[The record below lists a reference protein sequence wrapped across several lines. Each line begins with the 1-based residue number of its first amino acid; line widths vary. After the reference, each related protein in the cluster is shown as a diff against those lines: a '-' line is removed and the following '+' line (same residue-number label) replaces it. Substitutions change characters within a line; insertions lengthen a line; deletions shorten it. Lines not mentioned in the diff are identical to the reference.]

1 MNSRKVAI
9 ILAVAFGVLVI
20 VAIVYALIPR
30 ATITFAVAPEEV
42 QVEVNGKNH
51 TVQNGQSITVA
62 PGDITVI
69 VSRNEFDSYTEKF
82 TVKNGETY
90 EVLAA
95 LAAKT
100 LAAERLLQTPG
111 SQAVIQRVEGRKV
124 ERGAAELVSKNPLL
138 KELPII
144 DKFYKIIVCNSQAYP
159 DDTSKFAICVQ
170 LYELEARDAAL
181 NDIRSR
187 GYNPEDYEIIVQDL
201 TYETLRENA
210 GE

>member
-20 VAIVYALIPR
+20 VAIIYALIPR
-30 ATITFAVAPEEV
+30 ATITFSVAPEEV

-95 LAAKT
+95 LVAKT

-181 NDIRSR
+181 NDIRGR